1 MGDVMFHLDNRAILA
16 IIWRRLLLVALF
28 ILALV
33 AVIVYF
39 WRL

>member
-1 MGDVMFHLDNRAILA
+1 MFHLDNRAVLA
-16 IIWRRLLLVALF
+16 IIWRRLAVFILF